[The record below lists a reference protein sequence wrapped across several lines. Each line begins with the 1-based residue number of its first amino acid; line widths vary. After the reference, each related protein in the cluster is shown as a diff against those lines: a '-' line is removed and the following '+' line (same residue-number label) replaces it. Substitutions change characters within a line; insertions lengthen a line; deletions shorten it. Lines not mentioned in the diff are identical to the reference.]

1 MTRVQPFFADLTSV
15 TRFSHILHTSH
26 CLTNKSKES
35 KTLASNGPDYQT
47 CLKEEPYLFH
57 IATNNFLHSVLDLWK
72 RTLALKKK
80 NLKHEPLAW
89 TAGGM
94 MSPQC
99 LYAHLIILPSS
110 ELVNQRKSDQ
120 VAHGCF
126 EVHPSQIYS
135 SVGYKAWWAS
145 SMALRGRTFFP
156 ALWILRENKEVP
168 VPSRHQWLLWYF
180 ICSFRHFW
188 L

>member
-80 NLKHEPLAW
+80 LKTWTFSMNCWWHDVTPMPICTPNYSAIFWVSESEKKWPGCSWVLWSPSFPDLLIRGLQSVMGFINGTERQNLF
-89 TAGGM
+89 
-94 MSPQC
+94 
-99 LYAHLIILPSS
+99 SS
-110 ELVNQRKSDQ
+110 TMDFK
-120 VAHGCF
+120 G
-126 EVHPSQIYS
+126 
-135 SVGYKAWWAS
+135 K
-145 SMALRGRTFFP
+145 
-156 ALWILRENKEVP
+156 
-168 VPSRHQWLLWYF
+168 
-180 ICSFRHFW
+180 
-188 L
+188 